1 MEKSVHSFES
11 VWATIDRLAEKQAEG
26 ERLRQEHERF
36 LTEKLAET
44 DRILSEK
51 QQETDR
57 LIKDVAKQVGGISY
71 NNGSFAE
78 EYFYNSF
85 RRGEQNFFGE
95 KFDDIEKNLK
105 NRRNGLTDE
114 YDIVMYNHS
123 SIALIE
129 VKYKAQ
135 MKNIPEVLKKA
146 DNFRILFPDY
156 KDYKFYLGL
165 ASMSFLPE
173 VEEACEKEGIAI
185 IKQVGDKVIINDKHL
200 KTF

>member
-1 MEKSVHSFES
+1 MNV
-11 VWATIDRLAEKQAEG
+11 
-26 ERLRQEHERF
+26 
-36 LTEKLAET
+36 
-44 DRILSEK
+44 LSK
-51 QQETDR
+51 K
-57 LIKDVAKQVGGISY
+57 IVYICVMK
-71 NNGSFAE
+71 F
-78 EYFYNSF
+78 FYNSF

-135 MKNIPEVLKKA
+135 MKN
-146 DNFRILFPDY
+146 
-156 KDYKFYLGL
+156 
-165 ASMSFLPE
+165 LPE

-185 IKQVGDKVIINDKHL
+185 IKQVGDNVIINDKHL